1 LLTRKGK
8 VINVYFVPK
17 KKRAYH
23 HGDLRRALVEA
34 SLEAIA
40 ELGPE
45 QFTLREAARRAG
57 VSPGAPYK
65 HFADKD
71 ALITAVAAECS
82 QRLGEAMDAATAAGG
97 DDPLE
102 RFRLS
107 GIAYVRFA
115 VENPAHFRV
124 MNLPQ
129 VASLKAYSK
138 GVDEWMAEETARLAD
153 AQKRGLL
160 AEIPLHA
167 IFLAAQAMSYGLT
180 RLIIDGH
187 LGKVDG
193 KKAAALAEQVTT
205 VLGIGL
211 IPRPSEPAPARAPKR
226 RSSS

>member
-1 LLTRKGK
+1 M
-8 VINVYFVPK
+8 PK

-23 HGDLRRALVEA
+23 HGDLRRALVDA

-65 HFADKD
+65 HFEDKD
-71 ALITAVAAECS
+71 ALMAAVAAECS
-82 QRLGEAMDAATAAGG
+82 ERLGEAMDAATAQAG

-115 VENPAHFRV
+115 VQNPAHFRV

-129 VASLKAYSK
+129 VATHEAYSA
-138 GVDEWMAEETARLAD
+138 GVEDWMATEMGRLKE
-153 AQKRGLL
+153 AQDRGAL
-160 AEIPLHA
+160 AAIPLET
-167 IFLAAQAMSYGLT
+167 IFLAAQSLSYGLA
-180 RLIIDGH
+180 RLITDGH
-187 LGKVDG
+187 LGKIDADR
-193 KKAAALAEQVTT
+193 AAALAEGVTN
-205 VLGIGL
+205 VLGLGL
-211 IPRPSEPAPARAPKR
+211 VPRPSEPAPAKAPRR